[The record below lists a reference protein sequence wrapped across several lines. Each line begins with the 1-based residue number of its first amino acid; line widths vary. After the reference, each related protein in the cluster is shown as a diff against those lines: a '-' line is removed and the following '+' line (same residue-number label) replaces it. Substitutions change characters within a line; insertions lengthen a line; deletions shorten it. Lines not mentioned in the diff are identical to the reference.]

1 MMELACTWVRDR
13 LPEHARDALDV
24 ADGARIEQHLATC
37 AECRAEAALVTAL
50 ATPVTPPADLESRV
64 IRAVR
69 AEPIGVRRGGGA
81 AFRHYALAASFVF
94 AVVTGSLLWQQ
105 FGGTG
110 AGQIPDPETDVALAV
125 PAGTDPLLHES
136 GLQALSEDELRT
148 LLEELE
154 S

>member
-1 MMELACTWVRDR
+1 MTELACAWARDR

-24 ADGARIEQHLATC
+24 ADGARLEQHLAVC
-37 AECRAEAALVTAL
+37 ADCRAESALVIAL
-50 ATPVTPPADLESRV
+50 ASPVTAPADLESRV

-69 AEPIGVRRGGGA
+69 AEPIGVRGRGAG
-81 AFRHYALAASFVF
+81 FRHYALAASFVV

-110 AGQIPDPETDVALAV
+110 GRTVPEPETDVALAL
-125 PAGTDPLLHES
+125 PAGADPLLHES
-136 GLQALSEDELRT
+136 GLHALSEDELQT

>member
-24 ADGARIEQHLATC
+24 ADGARLEQHIAVC
-37 AECRAEAALVTAL
+37 ADCRVEAALVIAL
-50 ATPVTPPADLESRV
+50 ASPVTAPADLESRV

-69 AEPIGVRRGGGA
+69 AEPIGVRGGGA
-81 AFRHYALAASFVF
+81 GFRQYALAASFVF

-105 FGGTG
+105 FGGNGTTAPD
-110 AGQIPDPETDVALAV
+110 AGTDVALAL
-125 PAGTDPLLHES
+125 PAGADPLLHES
-136 GLQALSEDELRT
+136 GLQALSEDELLE